1 MTRPYSADLRTRVL
15 ARMDAGET
23 IRSLA
28 EQFNISPSCIPKW
41 KKLRARTGSLAPGKT
56 GGHKKHTL
64 SSASAEWLR
73 ERVHSGPF
81 TLRKLV
87 AELAERGIKTDS
99 RAVWTFVRAEG
110 LSYKKNTVRD
120 GAEPSG
126 RCPKTQALETLSR
139 WSRS

>member
-1 MTRPYSADLRTRVL
+1 MVRPYSADLRSRVL
-15 ARMDAGET
+15 ARMDAGES

-28 EQFNISPSCIPKW
+28 KQFDISPSCIPKW
-41 KKLRARTGSLAPGKT
+41 KKRRTETGSHVPGKT
-56 GGHKKHTL
+56 GGGKKHTL
-64 SSASAEWLR
+64 SGTTGEWLR

-110 LSYKKNTVRD
+110 LRYKKNALRD
-120 GAEPSG
+120 GTEAPG
-126 RCPKTQALETLSR
+126 RNAQTQAVETVSE
-139 WSRS
+139 WS